1 MNFDL
6 YIQILKSHL
15 KNYCMSKEEFK
26 KSVLHF
32 DGTNYVE
39 KEETYQ
45 TQEETAAD
53 YGQTV
58 TPAACRHM
66 IDELFKSD
74 LENITEKGNEPYAV
88 EFGKDS
94 LLRILSQSG
103 CEGIRFAFCKKP
115 IDGTK
120 TLVAIGIDSKGRA
133 IKLEYFTKFT
143 LSYPPVLEEKG
154 NGKSLRQYVDEL
166 KSSQTEITPENLSN
180 KLLGII

>member
-1 MNFDL
+1 
-6 YIQILKSHL
+6 
-15 KNYCMSKEEFK
+15 MSKEEFK
-26 KSVLHF
+26 KTALHF
-32 DGTNYVE
+32 NGTNYVE

-53 YGQTV
+53 FGQTV

-66 IDELFKSD
+66 IDEFFKSE
-74 LENITEKGNEPYAV
+74 LENLVTKGHEPYAV

-103 CEGIRFAFCKKP
+103 CEGIRFAHCKKP
-115 IDGTK
+115 TDGTK
-120 TLVAIGIDSKGRA
+120 TLVAIGIDAEGRA
-133 IKLEYFTKFT
+133 IKLEHFTKFT
-143 LSYPPVLEEKG
+143 LNFPPVLEEKG
-154 NGKSLRQYVDEL
+154 NGKSLQQYVDEL